1 MADEA
6 VEKGPRQTEAQ
17 CRTASR
23 RVLRVLVPRRQQ
35 MDHVPQLQEGA
46 GLYQPDPMNNFP
58 SPRPY
63 RNKMTPSPIR
73 LPNGWA
79 GEGSPGPTA
88 IRSTPRL
95 RMAVFRRCRP
105 TPRSRPVA
113 ANGSLPAPN
122 EERGALPLRPA
133 ERGAYRAIS
142 GLPTGGTYRLRPADS
157 GDPTRRSSDPRPGT
171 LPLRP
176 AERGTYRADL
186 SGEERRDL
194 PPLGRPRS
202 PRGRGDREPKNMAA
216 RISEFHPSV
225 ARVVRVVRP
234 HNRLALSIRLC
245 GGAPL
250 RPRATNRW
258 SLGSA

>member
-1 MADEA
+1 
-6 VEKGPRQTEAQ
+6 
-17 CRTASR
+17 
-23 RVLRVLVPRRQQ
+23 

-142 GLPTGGTYRLRPADS
+142 DLPTGGTYRLRPADS

-171 LPLRP
+171 LPLRSKAKNGGAYRLRAEAFSLP
-176 AERGTYRADL
+176 ARARIEPARAGALAALRCPQD
-186 SGEERRDL
+186 SI
-194 PPLGRPRS
+194 RS
-202 PRGRGDREPKNMAA
+202 PSSLAPRGRSRHA
-216 RISEFHPSV
+216 RK
-225 ARVVRVVRP
+225 
-234 HNRLALSIRLC
+234 
-245 GGAPL
+245 
-250 RPRATNRW
+250 PRRRQQP
-258 SLGSA
+258 